1 MINASNEFLAA
12 IKENTAFW
20 VTANVVLNNGESLTL
35 QKGDLYVSG
44 NGIVDSSDSSDFPLG
59 VAVEKTCT
67 LSLVNDEDQFSEY
80 DFSKAQFT
88 IFLNLQLS
96 DQIEIIRRG
105 TFVVIKKPT
114 TGEKINLTL
123 ADHMYKADA
132 SYHTNLLFPA
142 TALEVLQDACTTC
155 GIMLGDAT
163 FTNASFI
170 VQEAPESTTFR
181 SVIGAVA
188 MLAGGNAR
196 IDENDRLRILT
207 FNRSI
212 FENDDDIDGGL
223 ISPWTA
229 GDDADGGTLSP
240 FTEGDTLDGGLLAD
254 LKDYHVLSR
263 IKGLT
268 IDTDEATVTGVK
280 TTVDKVD
287 YQYGSDGYVVTI
299 KNPLITGSEQEA
311 VQLIGTEIIGLTM
324 RAFSCQSIALP
335 TATFMDPA
343 YIVDRKGRYYRS
355 YLTDIEFLFN
365 GYTSVSNSIPDVLQ
379 NDSEYYSESLAAID
393 QAQKN
398 AEHMLDAYDVAV
410 QNMNQL
416 AANTLGYYYTQET
429 QEDGSIIV
437 YQHDKP
443 TLEESQI
450 IYKRGIDGFF
460 LSTDGGKTYNNGFDS
475 SGNAVLNILYAIG
488 IQAEWINTRGFSASD
503 NDGNITFRINAD
515 DGSVDIVADSF
526 MLRGK
531 TVEEIAQE
539 SSKDYVDAVLPE
551 AIKDVSTQHF
561 GAYDPTLDNLPAS
574 EWTTD
579 DDKEDHINDL
589 FYNTDTGKTFRFVK
603 TGDVYSWQQFEDEDI
618 QAALEAAA
626 NAQDTAD
633 GKRRVFITTPVPPY
647 DAGDLWWT
655 SSEDGAALIK
665 VCKTGRETGAFVSS
679 DWIDNS
685 YATGDDVSSAIDAYD
700 TSLDQPELFNKL
712 TNGGQTQGIY
722 LQNGILYINADYILS
737 GTLAGNRIN
746 AKGLYVYDNSGNTTL
761 GIDSNGNVT
770 IRATSFSLQGSTI
783 QSIANNAANT
793 AYNNAVNYT
802 DNQLANFDPDT
813 NLTQEEIFNI
823 LTNNGQTQG
832 IYLQNGLIYVNASYV
847 NSGTMSANRIR
858 GGTLILG
865 GPSNGNGILQV
876 QDSSGSI
883 ACQIDR
889 VSLNIA
895 QNQIIL
901 NMDGSLIARNATIH
915 GSLTTDGTYTDSSGV
930 RQSASFE
937 AKNGIINLTRS
948 DGSCKLSPEAISF
961 SRSNQSRQR
970 IDADADYSTGSW
982 ETENNYRNLIY
993 ETAVYGDLTVM
1004 GTKSRV
1010 ANTENYG
1017 DRLFYCYETPT
1028 PIFGDV
1034 GEGQTGADGICYV
1047 DLDPIFAESVSGMEY
1062 QVFIQPEGEGSLYVP
1077 RAEKTAEYFVV
1088 KGTPNLPFSW
1098 EIKAKQKSYEDRR
1111 MDIFD
1116 DIPNPYRQMTD
1127 DAALDFAINYMA
1139 EVEERIYEYQ

>member
-35 QKGDLYVSG
+35 RKGDLYVSG

-96 DQIEIIRRG
+96 DRIEIIRRG

-123 ADHMYKADA
+123 ADHMYKTDT

-163 FTNASFI
+163 FTNAGFI

-181 SVIGAVA
+181 TVIGSVA

-207 FNRSI
+207 FNHSI
-212 FENDDDIDGGL
+212 FANNDDIDGGV

-240 FTEGDTLDGGLLAD
+240 FTEGDTLDGGLLSD

-287 YQYGSDGYVVTI
+287 YQYGTDGYVVTI

-443 TLEESQI
+443 TLAESQI

-574 EWTTD
+574 DWTTD
-579 DDKEDHINDL
+579 EDKEEHLNDL
-589 FYNTDTGKTFRFVK
+589 FYNTDTGKTFRFIK

-685 YATGDDVSSAIDAYD
+685 YATGDDVNSAIDAYD

-712 TNGGQTQGIY
+712 TNGGQMQGIY

-761 GIDSNGNVT
+761 GIDSKGNVT
-770 IRATSFSLQGSTI
+770 IRATSFSLKGNTI
-783 QSIANNAANT
+783 QSIADSSANSAANNA
-793 AYNNAVNYT
+793 YSNAVNYT
-802 DNQLANFDPDT
+802 NQQLANFDPSD
-813 NLTQEEIFNI
+813 NLTQQEVFNI
-823 LTNNGQTQG
+823 LTNNGSVQG
-832 IYLQNGLIYVNASYV
+832 IFLQGGRIYINGEFIEVNDLRAIV
-847 NSGTMSANRIR
+847 AKIANFTLTDTTIMSADGSLVLSSDSSPYFRLEAAGNSFTINNAASLTIR
-858 GGTLILG
+858 KTGSTGSTLILDPDG
-865 GPSNGNGILQV
+865 YYASGASGSTAQQIQTGLSRSSTVNNGNYLYATRFV
-876 QDSSGSI
+876 GSI
-883 ACQIDR
+883 R
-889 VSLNIA
+889 V
-895 QNQIIL
+895 
-901 NMDGSLIARNATIH
+901 DDNATI
-915 GSLTTDGTYTDSSGV
+915 
-930 RQSASFE
+930 
-937 AKNGIINLTRS
+937 
-948 DGSCKLSPEAISF
+948 
-961 SRSNQSRQR
+961 
-970 IDADADYSTGSW
+970 
-982 ETENNYRNLIY
+982 
-993 ETAVYGDLTVM
+993 YGDLNVSS
-1004 GTKSRV
+1004 KKNRIV
-1010 ANTENYG
+1010 DTENFG
-1017 DRLFYCYETPT
+1017 IRTLSCYEMPT
-1028 PIFGDV
+1028 PMFGDIGS
-1034 GEGQTGADGICYV
+1034 GETDEDGICYI
-1047 DLDPIFAESVSGMEY
+1047 DIDPIFSESICNTTEY
-1062 QVFIQPEGEGSLYVP
+1062 YVFLQKEGEGDIYVP
-1077 RAEKTAEYFVV
+1077 KSEKHSTYFVV
-1088 KGTPNLPFSW
+1088 KGTPNTAFSW
-1098 EIKAKQKSYEDRR
+1098 EIKAKQKFFETNRLEMYDDTED
-1111 MDIFD
+1111 
-1116 DIPNPYRQMTD
+1116 PNPPITEEE
-1127 DAALDFAINYMA
+1127 ALGLAIEIMNEMEA
-1139 EVEERIYEYQ
+1139 ELYGY

>member
-96 DQIEIIRRG
+96 DRIEIIRRG

-123 ADHMYKADA
+123 ADHMYKADT

-163 FTNASFI
+163 FTNAGFI

-181 SVIGAVA
+181 TVIGSVA

-207 FNRSI
+207 FNHSI
-212 FENDDDIDGGL
+212 FANNDDIDGGV

-229 GDDADGGTLSP
+229 GDDVDGGTLSP

-299 KNPLITGSEQEA
+299 KNPLITESEQEA

-443 TLEESQI
+443 TLAESQI

-475 SGNAVLNILYAIG
+475 SGNVVLNILYAIG

-503 NDGNITFRINAD
+503 NEGNITFRINAD

-526 MLRGK
+526 SLRGK

-539 SSKDYVDAVLPE
+539 SSKDYVDAVLPDALKE
-551 AIKDVSTQHF
+551 VSTQHF
-561 GAYDPTLDNLPAS
+561 GAYDPTLENLPAS
-574 EWTTD
+574 EWITD
-579 DDKEDHINDL
+579 VDRDDHLNDL
-589 FYNTDTGKTFRFVK
+589 FYNTDTGKTFRFIK
-603 TGDVYSWQQFEDEDI
+603 NGDTYSWEQFEDEDI
-618 QAALEAAA
+618 QEALEAAA

-685 YATGDDVSSAIDAYD
+685 YATGDDVNSAIDAYD
-700 TSLDQPELFNKL
+700 TSLGQPELFNKL
-712 TNGGQTQGIY
+712 TNGGQTQGIF
-722 LQNGILYINADYILS
+722 LQDGILCINADYILS

-770 IRATSFSLQGSTI
+770 IRANSFSLQGNTI
-783 QSIANNAANT
+783 QSIADSSANSAANNA
-793 AYNNAVNYT
+793 YSNAVNYT
-802 DNQLANFDPDT
+802 NQQLANFDPSD
-813 NLTQEEIFNI
+813 NLTQQEVFNI
-823 LTNNGQTQG
+823 LTNNGSVQG
-832 IYLQNGLIYVNASYV
+832 IFLQGGRIYINGEFIEVNDLRAIV
-847 NSGTMSANRIR
+847 AKIANFTLTDTTIMSADGSLVLSSDSSPYFRLEAAGNSFTINNAASLTIR
-858 GGTLILG
+858 KTGSTGSTLILDPDG
-865 GPSNGNGILQV
+865 YYASGASGSTAQQIQTGLSRSSTVNNGNYLYATRFV
-876 QDSSGSI
+876 GSI
-883 ACQIDR
+883 R
-889 VSLNIA
+889 V
-895 QNQIIL
+895 
-901 NMDGSLIARNATIH
+901 DDNATI
-915 GSLTTDGTYTDSSGV
+915 
-930 RQSASFE
+930 
-937 AKNGIINLTRS
+937 
-948 DGSCKLSPEAISF
+948 
-961 SRSNQSRQR
+961 
-970 IDADADYSTGSW
+970 
-982 ETENNYRNLIY
+982 
-993 ETAVYGDLTVM
+993 YGDLNVSS
-1004 GTKSRV
+1004 KKNRIV
-1010 ANTENYG
+1010 DTENFG
-1017 DRLFYCYETPT
+1017 IRTLSCYEMPT
-1028 PIFGDV
+1028 PMFGDIGS
-1034 GEGQTGADGICYV
+1034 GETDEDGICYI
-1047 DLDPIFAESVSGMEY
+1047 DIDPIFSESICNTTEY
-1062 QVFIQPEGEGSLYVP
+1062 YVFLQKEGEGDIYVP
-1077 RAEKTAEYFVV
+1077 KSEKHSTYFVV
-1088 KGTPNLPFSW
+1088 KGTPNTAFSW
-1098 EIKAKQKSYEDRR
+1098 EIKAKQKFFETNRLEMYDDTED
-1111 MDIFD
+1111 
-1116 DIPNPYRQMTD
+1116 PNPPITEEE
-1127 DAALDFAINYMA
+1127 ALGLAIEIMNEMEA
-1139 EVEERIYEYQ
+1139 ELYGY